1 NNANT
6 TPLWQGDVWSFT
18 TSEYRVV
25 DDFESYND
33 IAQGEDGSNLVY
45 LTWIDGYDNPST
57 NGSTMGYTS
66 GASLE
71 TTTVRSGYSAPL
83 IYDNTTAGI
92 SKITANTN
100 DLKSGSDWT
109 IGSPEQLVLWV
120 YGSADNNSSADRMYV
135 EIGGVKKI
143 FSGDIAAEQWQDFTI
158 DLASLGINLSNV
170 GTVTIGLEK
179 IGSTGGSGMIF
190 VDDIRLYAFLNN

>member
-33 IAQGEDGSNLVY
+33 IPMVEEGSNLIY

-57 NGSTMGYTS
+57 NGSTIGYTS

-71 TTTVRSGYSAPL
+71 TVTVRSGHAAPL
-83 IYDNTTAGI
+83 MYNNTTAGV
-92 SKITANTN
+92 SKVTANAGVLPGN
-100 DLKSGSDWT
+100 SDWT
-109 IGSPEQLVLWV
+109 VGSPEQLVLWI
-120 YGSADNNSSADRMYV
+120 YGNANNNSSIDRMYV
-135 EIGGVKKI
+135 EVDGVKRI
-143 FSGDIAAEQWQDFTI
+143 FGGDITAEEWQDFSI
-158 DLASLGINLSNV
+158 DLASLGVNLSNV

-179 IGSTGGSGMIF
+179 IGSTGGSGMVFI
-190 VDDIRLYAFLNN
+190 DDIRLYRSL